1 MPSVSAGGMLINEI
15 LSPQRVTLGLIA
27 SGKDDLFWE
36 LGALL
41 SRDGA
46 GLEQHAALNS
56 LIEREH
62 QGSTG
67 IGHGIALPHGR
78 FKGLTRAV
86 GAFITLARAMDY
98 DAIDRKPVTM
108 VFALLVPDNAAE
120 EHLLIL
126 SRLAGIFRNHETRL
140 QLLAAQNSE
149 EICQCF
155 ARADI
160 RATR

>member
-1 MPSVSAGGMLINEI
+1 MPSVSAAVMPISDI
-15 LSPQRVTLGLIA
+15 LSPKRVTLGMIA
-27 SGKDDLFWE
+27 SGKDDLFRE

-41 SRDGA
+41 STDA
-46 GLEQHAALNS
+46 TGLEQHAALNS
-56 LIEREH
+56 LVERER

-78 FKGLTRAV
+78 LRGLTRAV
-86 GAFITLARAMDY
+86 GAFVTLARAMDY
-98 DAIDRKPVTM
+98 GAIDRKPVTM
-108 VFALLVPDNAAE
+108 VFALLVPDDAAE
-120 EHLLIL
+120 GHLLIL

-155 ARADI
+155 ARAEF
-160 RATR
+160 RAHH